1 MMMND
6 ANMMTPTNGCSI
18 RASCGVPMICISQL
32 KEGKKNPSPLIAAS
46 MKQKAVT
53 QWLMRSGAV

>member
-1 MMMND
+1 MMINE
-6 ANMMTPTNGCSI
+6 ANITTPTNGCRM
-18 RASCGVPMICISQL
+18 RASCGVPSICISQL

>member
-32 KEGKKNPSPLIAAS
+32 KDGKKNPSPLIAAS

-53 QWLMRSGAV
+53 QWLIRSGAV

>member
-1 MMMND
+1 MMMNE
-6 ANMMTPTNGCSI
+6 ANITTPTNGWRM
-18 RASCGVPMICISQL
+18 RASCGVPRICISQL

-53 QWLMRSGAV
+53 QWLIRSGAV